1 MVLRVGRDLHPARV
15 ASRGAS
21 WLTGPPLR
29 LLFRHYPDAVARIN
43 MARKWGVG
51 DVRNRGFIF
60 PTILTRATIALMYKK
75 LKTDIAFRLI

>member
-51 DVRNRGFIF
+51 DVRNRGFFF
-60 PTILTRATIALMYKK
+60 PTILTGAKALSYNES
-75 LKTDIAFRLI
+75 RLYLQ